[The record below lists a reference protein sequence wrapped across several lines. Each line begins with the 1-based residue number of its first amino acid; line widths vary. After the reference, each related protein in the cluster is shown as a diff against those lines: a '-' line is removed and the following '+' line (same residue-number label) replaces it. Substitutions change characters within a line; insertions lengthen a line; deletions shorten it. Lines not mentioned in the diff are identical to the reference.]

1 MENDKKLY
9 TAGIFAKKAG
19 ITLKTIHYY
28 HKEGLLVPSEYNEAG
43 YRLYSEQDFEKLQ
56 KILTL
61 KFIGFS
67 LAEIKQLIKADY
79 LQNNAKES
87 FSMQRDIIDEKIK
100 HLSLV
105 KKAIDEAEV
114 MIDNSEVLDW
124 KGFVNIIKVINMEK
138 IWMNQY
144 KNASNLSSRIQL
156 HDLYSTNKYGW
167 HRWFY
172 DQLEFKKGIRILE
185 IGCGNASLW
194 ERNLDR
200 VPEGCDIILTDISE
214 GMIEDAKKNLVGCNN
229 EFKFEVADAQKLPYE
244 DNSFDIV
251 IANHMLYH
259 VPNRK
264 KAFYEIHRVLKAG
277 GVLYSSTI
285 GKNHLKELKSLLKE
299 FNPKI
304 IISETDFSEEF
315 GLENGDVEL
324 SDWFAEVE
332 LKRYEDYL
340 IVTKVQPLIDYV
352 CSTTGNTK
360 EFIIGE
366 NLKNFKKFLEDKMV
380 TSNHIY
386 ISKDTGVFK
395 ANKAKQCS

>member
-1 MENDKKLY
+1 MGNDKKLY

-19 ITLKTIHYY
+19 ITLKTVHYY

-43 YRLYSEQDFEKLQ
+43 YRLYSELDFEKLQ

-67 LAEIKQLIKADY
+67 LAEIKQMIKSDY

-105 KKAIDEAEV
+105 KKAIDEAEAR
-114 MIDNSEVLDW
+114 IDSQEILDW

-144 KNASNLSSRIQL
+144 KNATNLSSRIQL
-156 HDLYSTNKYGW
+156 HDMFSINKYGW

-172 DQLEFKKGIRILE
+172 DQLEFKNGIRILE
-185 IGCGNASLW
+185 IGCGDASLW

-200 VPEGCDIILTDISE
+200 LPEGCDIILTDISE
-214 GMIEDAKKNLVGCNN
+214 GMIEDAKKKLGGCNN
-229 EFKFEVADAQKLPYE
+229 EFKFEAADAQKLPYE

-264 KAFYEIHRVLKAG
+264 KAFCEINRVLKVG
-277 GVLYSSTI
+277 GVIYSSTI
-285 GKNHLKELKSLLKE
+285 GKNHLKELKNLLKE

-315 GLENGDVEL
+315 GLENGDLEL
-324 SDWFAEVE
+324 SDWFAEVV

-340 IVTKVQPLIDYV
+340 IVTEVQPLIDYV

-366 NLKNFKKFLEDKMV
+366 NLNVFRKFLEDKMLE
-380 TSNHIY
+380 SKHIY

-395 ANKAKQCS
+395 AKKYS